1 MKNRIISPSLLSA
14 DFSKLKSQIDLVI
27 DAGAQRLHL
36 DVMDGHFVPNFTFG
50 PFIVKAIRKL
60 TNAHLETH
68 LMIEKPHES
77 LEQYIEAGS
86 DTIIFQ
92 LEASNNPEKDLMCI
106 CDKNVSA
113 GIAINPDTDE
123 NRLKPFLDVLDYIL
137 VMSVFPGKGGQTFIP
152 ETLNKMKNIV
162 SMRENRKIIIGVD
175 GGINMHTISTVFAT
189 KIDVAIV
196 GSGLFK
202 AQDITQRYQE
212 LLNA

>member
-1 MKNRIISPSLLSA
+1 MKIIS
-14 DFSKLKSQIDLVI
+14 II
-27 DAGAQRLHL
+27 ENAGAKRLHL
-36 DVMDGHFVPNFTFG
+36 DVMDGHFVPNLTFG
-50 PFIVKAIRKL
+50 PMIIQSIRQ
-60 TNAHLETH
+60 TTGCHLETH

-86 DTIIFQ
+86 DTIIFH
-92 LEASNNPEKDLMCI
+92 LEASNNPEKDLMYI
-106 CDKNVSA
+106 RDKNVCA

-123 NRLKPFLDVLDYIL
+123 NRLHPFLDILDYIL

-162 SMRENRKIIIGVD
+162 SMRENRNIIIGVD
-175 GGINMHTISTVFAT
+175 GGVNMNTISTIFST

-202 AQDITQRYQE
+202 AQDVIQRYQE